1 MIAILI
7 IIIALQI
14 YIFATVIKKIGV
26 FKNVFNT
33 FYELN
38 SVKEISYNTKKSNT
52 IFRTI
57 VECINSYLRNNGSR
71 ANDYHLM
78 QDIAERNCDSAEEE
92 IQSQVPTT
100 LYLGLMGTMFGI
112 IFGLHGLDLSKMFSG
127 KLETQTV
134 TDLLNDVSTAMIA
147 SVCGIV
153 FTTVLTLLFKNA
165 KAQNASGKNLFLSW
179 IQANLLPNMS
189 SDVFSALD
197 KMSNAL
203 SSFNSQFAENTQKLN
218 ATLSLVADTSKSQ
231 AELFEVINNL
241 NVAEMAKANVKVYK
255 SLKDSA
261 EQIEHLG
268 KTLEASKDYVDS
280 VRQLNEHLDKNEDR
294 TRMFEEMGNFF
305 KQELAAV
312 EERKKMFLATIDE
325 VDKKHEGQF
334 NKIAGNFESKTENA
348 VKEITEKFENQNNE
362 MMRFVGRQEDI
373 VKGSDLAKIP
383 QKMSALD
390 SKMQQLEKT
399 VLKNYADL
407 RDDITHI
414 DDKISHIKVTAQN
427 SSETQT
433 NLWLLLVS
441 VAVVIASQI
450 ISANMDYSVTKSIL
464 VHMAFWSGIIGIIV
478 SLVKGKK

>member
-1 MIAILI
+1 
-7 IIIALQI
+7 
-14 YIFATVIKKIGV
+14 
-26 FKNVFNT
+26 
-33 FYELN
+33 
-38 SVKEISYNTKKSNT
+38 
-52 IFRTI
+52 
-57 VECINSYLRNNGSR
+57 
-71 ANDYHLM
+71 
-78 QDIAERNCDSAEEE
+78 
-92 IQSQVPTT
+92 
-100 LYLGLMGTMFGI
+100 
-112 IFGLHGLDLSKMFSG
+112 
-127 KLETQTV
+127 
-134 TDLLNDVSTAMIA
+134 
-147 SVCGIV
+147 
-153 FTTVLTLLFKNA
+153 
-165 KAQNASGKNLFLSW
+165 
-179 IQANLLPNMS
+179 MS
-189 SDVFSALD
+189 SDVNVALE

-203 SSFNSQFAENTQKLN
+203 SQFNEQFAENTQKLN
-218 ATLSLVADTSKSQ
+218 TTLSLVADTSKSQ

-305 KQELAAV
+305 KSELSAV
-312 EERKKMFLATIDE
+312 EERKKMFLNTIDE
-325 VDKKHEGQF
+325 IDKEHVGQF
-334 NKIAGNFESKTENA
+334 NKLAGNFESKTENA

-390 SKMQQLEKT
+390 SKMQQLEKS

-433 NLWLLLVS
+433 NLWLLLS
-441 VAVVIASQI
+441 CVAVVIASQI

-478 SLVKGKK
+478 TLVKGKK